1 MNTKQNK
8 SRSTALTVIGRAE
21 RIELVDFGLTGV
33 PSKVDTGAD
42 TSSMWASDIV
52 RNETTGELSFK
63 LFGSVSEFYT
73 GESISLKRGD
83 YDVTRVASSNGHR
96 QVRYAVTLRI
106 RLHGRTVR
114 TTFTLTDR
122 SHRTYPV
129 LLGRRLLHKKFLVDV
144 SRGDPLTDLEK
155 VKRDN
160 MRLAL
165 NGLLN

>member
-1 MNTKQNK
+1 MSSNQNK
-8 SRSTALTVIGRAE
+8 GPLPALTVIGRAE
-21 RIELVDFGLTGV
+21 RIDLVDFDVTGV

-42 TSSMWASDIV
+42 TSSMWASGIAC
-52 RNETTGELSFK
+52 NETTGELSFK
-63 LFGSVSEFYT
+63 LFNSVSEFYT
-73 GESISLKRGD
+73 GELITLKRGD
-83 YDVTRVASSNGHR
+83 YGVTRVASSNGHR
-96 QVRYAVTLRI
+96 QVRYTVKLHI
-106 RLHGRTVR
+106 RLHGRAVR

-155 VKRDN
+155 IKRDN

-165 NGLLN
+165 NGLLH